1 MMTACVVLGLF
12 IAYLVAIGC
21 MLWRDAAKAE
31 RRHEHVCVFD
41 AGIVEMGEDV
51 LMFCTCGNTRLIVR
65 GRVIR

>member
-12 IAYLVAIGC
+12 VAYLVSIGC

-31 RRHEHVCVFD
+31 RTTEHVCVFD
-41 AGIVEMGEDV
+41 AGIVEMGDDV
-51 LMFCTCGNTRLIVR
+51 LMFCACGNTRLIVR